1 MVKEIS
7 IAKLK
12 KELLLAKETIAALS
26 QEKNMIEERLIMK
39 EEVRYLPCTLP
50 RLNIQ
55 VLTPVRNWAREREML
70 ST

>member
-26 QEKNMIEERLIMK
+26 QERDLIEEKLIIK
-39 EEVRYLPCTLP
+39 EEVSDYHRK
-50 RLNIQ
+50 
-55 VLTPVRNWAREREML
+55 VLTIF
-70 ST
+70 